1 MGYLESLMGRT
12 EQIVFITR
20 KHWLVL
26 ATAALIDVSL
36 AIVIVVGAILLSA
49 NVEGFLAALAVLA
62 VLPIIHFIFR
72 YLNWYN
78 EQCIVTNRRVM
89 EIHGVI
95 NKHVSDSSLEKVN
108 DVILEQ
114 SILGRLLNFGTVEI
128 ITGSDI
134 GANFFKM
141 IAQPVRFKTEM
152 LNQKE
157 GLAELEGFGTR
168 SKRVLTEEAPTAGD
182 VPELIAELD
191 ELRKKGLISEQEFA
205 DKKADLLRR
214 I

>member
-1 MGYLESLMGRT
+1 MGYLENLMGRN
-12 EQIVFITR
+12 EEIVFITR

-26 ATAALIDVSL
+26 ATAALINTLV
-36 AIVIVVGAILLSA
+36 AIAIVVGAAVSLPL
-49 NVEGFLAALAVLA
+49 LAVLA
-62 VLPIIHFIFR
+62 IFPIIYFVVR

-78 EQCIVTNRRVM
+78 EQYIVTNRRVM
-89 EIHGVI
+89 EIRGII
-95 NKHVSDSSLEKVN
+95 NKRVSDSSLEKVN

-134 GANFFKM
+134 GANFFKT
-141 IAQPVRFKTEM
+141 IAGPVHFKTEM

-157 GLAELEGFGTR
+157 GLSDLESFGAR
-168 SKRVLTEEAPTAGD
+168 SQRVLTEEAPTAGD

-191 ELRKKGLISEQEFA
+191 ELRKKGLISDQEFEE
-205 DKKADLLRR
+205 KKADLLRR

>member
-1 MGYLESLMGRT
+1 MGYLENLMGRN
-12 EQIVFITR
+12 EEIVFITR

-26 ATAALIDVSL
+26 ATAALINTLV
-36 AIVIVVGAILLSA
+36 AIAIVVGAAVSLPL
-49 NVEGFLAALAVLA
+49 LAVL
-62 VLPIIHFIFR
+62 VIFPIIYFVVR

-78 EQCIVTNRRVM
+78 EQYIVTNRRVM
-89 EIHGVI
+89 EIRGII
-95 NKHVSDSSLEKVN
+95 NKRVSDSSLEKVN

-134 GANFFKM
+134 GANFFKT
-141 IAQPVRFKTEM
+141 IAGPVHFKTEM

-157 GLAELEGFGTR
+157 GLSDLESFGAR
-168 SKRVLTEEAPTAGD
+168 SQRVLTEEAPTAGD

-191 ELRKKGLISEQEFA
+191 ELRKKGLISDQEFEE
-205 DKKADLLRR
+205 KKADLLRR